1 MNRAERIVAS
11 LEALLKE
18 APSPGA
24 VLALPAVLEELGASC
39 SDTRIAFADQRLSLL
54 EDLRASVRELGPTT
68 RFALDTELRDLLRV
82 AAVALGT
89 KKDPSVAVLATALEA
104 VHALEEKLERSETIR
119 DAWTDF
125 VIAVRRS
132 QSLDTV
138 WSRHRLLFAILE
150 TAGHDAEERRK
161 ELQAVLLGTS
171 GPGSEGHSFGDEPAT
186 SAAER
191 LAFCEE
197 VVIRPAT
204 AGHCVVWLSYIGNL
218 RDDFV
223 LDAGPATFYQS
234 NWAVPNARRKD
245 GPTFAHREDLRKL
258 AQDWNDVPDDPEIV
272 IARFDLD
279 VRAAAGAV
287 AEAHRR
293 SAFLVGQASLAARA
307 RSWKE
312 HGWHA
317 LVIEENRGY
326 VSTFATDE
334 QVAGWDEPAHRRAIG
349 IALAE
354 TAPFAAKGIG
364 LLPSQLAEAVDT
376 ATLARDAELRA
387 RVLLRFRALELVA
400 SQMALDKVEEL
411 LDLVQG
417 PWAFR
422 KVQDEINRALYLTVM
437 GAGHEVNPALRN
449 KLLRGVLVPVGLEGR
464 RRVDYHE
471 AITQAAALK
480 ALCRTEV
487 QRLALRNA
495 LASLNDGRQ
504 FALRI
509 QRFDGLE
516 QLLSGRLLRVRNAIT
531 HGNPFT
537 TAAATSIDNYLMYLA
552 EMLVSEAVRAAAS
565 NRTLVAAIDERLAD
579 NSRKRAQLAA
589 GARFRSSALLEPAFA
604 AGPGEAPH
612 GLQPSGHK
620 SSDSAV

>member
-1 MNRAERIVAS
+1 MNRPTDVPSESHSPRPHRLPQRESDSFRAS
-11 LEALLKE
+11 L
-18 APSPGA
+18 P
-24 VLALPAVLEELGASC
+24 
-39 SDTRIAFADQRLSLL
+39 
-54 EDLRASVRELGPTT
+54 
-68 RFALDTELRDLLRV
+68 
-82 AAVALGT
+82 
-89 KKDPSVAVLATALEA
+89 
-104 VHALEEKLERSETIR
+104 
-119 DAWTDF
+119 
-125 VIAVRRS
+125 RRS
-132 QSLDTV
+132 T
-138 WSRHRLLFAILE
+138 
-150 TAGHDAEERRK
+150 
-161 ELQAVLLGTS
+161 
-171 GPGSEGHSFGDEPAT
+171 P
-186 SAAER
+186 
-191 LAFCEE
+191 
-197 VVIRPAT
+197 
-204 AGHCVVWLSYIGNL
+204 
-218 RDDFV
+218 
-223 LDAGPATFYQS
+223 
-234 NWAVPNARRKD
+234 
-245 GPTFAHREDLRKL
+245 
-258 AQDWNDVPDDPEIV
+258 
-272 IARFDLD
+272 
-279 VRAAAGAV
+279 
-287 AEAHRR
+287 RR
-293 SAFLVGQASLAARA
+293 SLEM
-307 RSWKE
+307 RSS
-312 HGWHA
+312 
-317 LVIEENRGY
+317 V
-326 VSTFATDE
+326 
-334 QVAGWDEPAHRRAIG
+334 P
-349 IALAE
+349 
-354 TAPFAAKGIG
+354 
-364 LLPSQLAEAVDT
+364 
-376 ATLARDAELRA
+376 
-387 RVLLRFRALELVA
+387 VLLRFRALELVA

-464 RRVDYHE
+464 RHVDYHE

-516 QLLSGRLLRVRNAIT
+516 QLLSGRLLWVRNAIT

-589 GARFRSSALLEPAFA
+589 GARFRSSALLEPTFA
-604 AGPGEAPH
+604 AGPGEALH

>member
-1 MNRAERIVAS
+1 MKDRAERIVAS

-18 APSPGA
+18 APSPERCSRFLQSWRSSA
-24 VLALPAVLEELGASC
+24 HLVL
-39 SDTRIAFADQRLSLL
+39 TRAYGTADQRLSLL
-54 EDLRASVRELGPTT
+54 EDLHTSVRELGPTT

-293 SAFLVGQASLAARA
+293 SAFLVGQASP
-307 RSWKE
+307 
-312 HGWHA
+312 G
-317 LVIEENRGY
+317 
-326 VSTFATDE
+326 
-334 QVAGWDEPAHRRAIG
+334 AGPIVEGTR
-349 IALAE
+349 
-354 TAPFAAKGIG
+354 
-364 LLPSQLAEAVDT
+364 
-376 ATLARDAELRA
+376 LARTRDRGEPRLR
-387 RVLLRFRALELVA
+387 
-400 SQMALDKVEEL
+400 
-411 LDLVQG
+411 LDL
-417 PWAFR
+417 R
-422 KVQDEINRALYLTVM
+422 DRRT
-437 GAGHEVNPALRN
+437 
-449 KLLRGVLVPVGLEGR
+449 GR
-464 RRVDYHE
+464 RV
-471 AITQAAALK
+471 
-480 ALCRTEV
+480 
-487 QRLALRNA
+487 
-495 LASLNDGRQ
+495 G
-504 FALRI
+504 
-509 QRFDGLE
+509 
-516 QLLSGRLLRVRNAIT
+516 
-531 HGNPFT
+531 
-537 TAAATSIDNYLMYLA
+537 
-552 EMLVSEAVRAAAS
+552 
-565 NRTLVAAIDERLAD
+565 
-579 NSRKRAQLAA
+579 
-589 GARFRSSALLEPAFA
+589 
-604 AGPGEAPH
+604 
-612 GLQPSGHK
+612 
-620 SSDSAV
+620 